1 MKPENTQK
9 RLRRKKKLQRKY
21 RNRRIALI
29 VAIALLFG
37 GGLFAFSN
45 LTAMND
51 VEVSGTKAVSK
62 KAVVKIARESMGKSY
77 FRMNKTQLKNRLE
90 QLPYVKEARIKLSF
104 PHTLSIAIDEEMPF
118 AQLYSG
124 EGYILVNEDF
134 RALEITRSYD
144 PNLPKITGVVTDGVR
159 PGQVAFKRTGNG
171 KKIHMIKTLF
181 ASEIKKDIHTVSILD
196 RGLRVAFSD
205 GTLVHISSFDDAEYK
220 TKQLEEIRK
229 EMKAKN
235 EAYREIYL
243 DQGDHPVAVK
253 PSSLDDEG
261 PDENEN
267 MTEAEK
273 DKEKKTEKK
282 SGTEKMK
289 KTSQNDSDNA
299 EKKPETSEAS
309 NTAD

>member
-1 MKPENTQK
+1 MKPENTKK
-9 RLRRKKKLQRKY
+9 RPRRKKKLQKKY
-21 RNRRIALI
+21 RNRRIAFLLI
-29 VAIALLFG
+29 VAMVLG
-37 GGLFAFSN
+37 GGLFAFNN
-45 LTAMND
+45 LTAMKD

-62 KAVVKIARESMGKSY
+62 NAVVKIARESMGKSY
-77 FRMNKTQLKNRLE
+77 FRMNKSRLKNRLE
-90 QLPYVKEARIKLSF
+90 QMPYVKEARIGLSF
-104 PHTLSIAIDEEMPF
+104 PHTLSIAIDEEIPF

-159 PGQVAFKRTGNG
+159 PGQVAFKSTGNG

-196 RGLRVAFSD
+196 RGMRVAFSD
-205 GTLVHISSFDDAEYK
+205 GTLVHISSFDDGEYK

-253 PSSLDDEG
+253 PSSLDVEAS
-261 PDENEN
+261 DENEN
-267 MTEAEK
+267 GMEASKDNEK
-273 DKEKKTEKK
+273 KKEKTNERKMKKTAEDSSETKEKKTE
-282 SGTEKMK
+282 T
-289 KTSQNDSDNA
+289 Q
-299 EKKPETSEAS
+299 EAS

>member
-37 GGLFAFSN
+37 GGLPALSN

-90 QLPYVKEARIKLSF
+90 QLPYAKEARIKLSC

-144 PNLPKITGVVTDGVR
+144 PNLPRVTGVVTDGVR

-261 PDENEN
+261 SDENEN
-267 MTEAEK
+267 MTEAKK

>member
-29 VAIALLFG
+29 VAIVLLFG

-51 VEVSGTKAVSK
+51 VEISGTKAVSK

-267 MTEAEK
+267 MTEAKK

-299 EKKPETSEAS
+299 EKKSETSEAS

>member
-1 MKPENTQK
+1 MKPQNTKK
-9 RLRRKKKLQRKY
+9 RTRRKKKLQRKY
-21 RNRRIALI
+21 RNRRIAFLLI
-29 VAIALLFG
+29 VAMVLG
-37 GGLFAFSN
+37 GGLFAFNN
-45 LTAMND
+45 LTAMKD

-62 KAVVKIARESMGKSY
+62 NAVVKIARESMGKSY
-77 FRMNKTQLKNRLE
+77 FRMNKSRLKNRLE
-90 QLPYVKEARIKLSF
+90 QMPYVKEARIGLSF
-104 PHTLSIAIDEEMPF
+104 PHTLSIAIDEEIPF

-159 PGQVAFKRTGNG
+159 PGQVAFKSTGNG
-171 KKIHMIKTLF
+171 KKIHMIKALF

-196 RGLRVAFSD
+196 RGMRVAFSD
-205 GTLVHISSFDDAEYK
+205 GTLVHISSFDDGEYK

-253 PSSLDDEG
+253 PSSLDDEAT
-261 PDENEN
+261 DENEN
-267 MTEAEK
+267 GMEASKDNEK
-273 DKEKKTEKK
+273 KREKINETGKMKKTAEDSSETKEKKTE
-282 SGTEKMK
+282 T
-289 KTSQNDSDNA
+289 Q
-299 EKKPETSEAS
+299 EAS

>member
-1 MKPENTQK
+1 MKPENTKK
-9 RLRRKKKLQRKY
+9 RPRRKKKLQKKY
-21 RNRRIALI
+21 RNRRIAFLLI
-29 VAIALLFG
+29 VAMVLG
-37 GGLFAFSN
+37 GGLFAFNN
-45 LTAMND
+45 LTAMKD

-62 KAVVKIARESMGKSY
+62 NAVVKIARESMGKSY
-77 FRMNKTQLKNRLE
+77 FRMNKSRLKNRLE
-90 QLPYVKEARIKLSF
+90 QMPYVKEARIGLSF
-104 PHTLSIAIDEEMPF
+104 PHTLSIAIDEEIPF

-159 PGQVAFKRTGNG
+159 PGQVAFKSTGNG

-196 RGLRVAFSD
+196 RGMRVAFSD
-205 GTLVHISSFDDAEYK
+205 GTLVHISSFDDGEYK

-253 PSSLDDEG
+253 PSSLDVEAS
-261 PDENEN
+261 DENEN
-267 MTEAEK
+267 GMEASKDNEK
-273 DKEKKTEKK
+273 KKEKTNERKMKKTAEDSAETKEKKTE
-282 SGTEKMK
+282 T
-289 KTSQNDSDNA
+289 Q
-299 EKKPETSEAS
+299 EAS

>member
-1 MKPENTQK
+1 MKSENTRK
-9 RLRRKKKLQRKY
+9 RPRRKKKLQRKY
-21 RNRRIALI
+21 RNRRIAL
-29 VAIALLFG
+29 VLAIALLLG

-45 LTAMND
+45 LTAMKD

-62 KAVVKIARESMGKSY
+62 NAVVKIARESMGKSY

-90 QLPYVKEARIKLSF
+90 QMPYVKEARIGLSF
-104 PHTLSIAIDEEMPF
+104 PHTLSIAIDEEAPF

-124 EGYILVNEDF
+124 EGYILVNEEF

-171 KKIHMIKTLF
+171 KKIKMIKTMF

-196 RGLRVAFSD
+196 RGMRVAFSD
-205 GTLVHISSFDDAEYK
+205 GTLVHISSFDEADYK

-253 PSSLDDEG
+253 PSSLDDEE

-267 MTEAEK
+267 MVETEK
-273 DKEKKTEKK
+273 DQRKKPEEK
-282 SGTEKMK
+282 SGSEKMK
-289 KTSQNDSDNA
+289 KTAQDGSNSE
-299 EKKPETSEAS
+299 EKKSEAS
-309 NTAD
+309 EASDGAN

>member
-1 MKPENTQK
+1 MKPEKTQK

-29 VAIALLFG
+29 VAIALIFG

-124 EGYILVNEDF
+124 EGYFLVNEDF

-289 KTSQNDSDNA
+289 KTSQNDPDNA
-299 EKKPETSEAS
+299 EKKSETSEAS

>member
-1 MKPENTQK
+1 
-9 RLRRKKKLQRKY
+9 
-21 RNRRIALI
+21 
-29 VAIALLFG
+29 
-37 GGLFAFSN
+37 
-45 LTAMND
+45 
-51 VEVSGTKAVSK
+51 
-62 KAVVKIARESMGKSY
+62 
-77 FRMNKTQLKNRLE
+77 MNKTQLKNRLE

-299 EKKPETSEAS
+299 EKKSETSEAS

>member
-9 RLRRKKKLQRKY
+9 RLRRKKKLHRKY

-29 VAIALLFG
+29 VAIVLLFG

-90 QLPYVKEARIKLSF
+90 QLPYVREARIKLSF
-104 PHTLSIAIDEEMPF
+104 PHTLSIAINEEMPF

-267 MTEAEK
+267 MTEAKK

>member
-1 MKPENTQK
+1 MKPENTKK
-9 RLRRKKKLQRKY
+9 RPRRKKKLQRKY
-21 RNRRIALI
+21 RNRRIAFLLI
-29 VAIALLFG
+29 VAMVLG
-37 GGLFAFSN
+37 GGLFAFNN
-45 LTAMND
+45 LTAMKD

-62 KAVVKIARESMGKSY
+62 NAVVKIARESMGKSY
-77 FRMNKTQLKNRLE
+77 FRMNKSRLKNRLE
-90 QLPYVKEARIKLSF
+90 QMPYVKEARIGLSF
-104 PHTLSIAIDEEMPF
+104 PQTLSIAIDEEIPF

-159 PGQVAFKRTGNG
+159 PGQVAFKSTGNG

-196 RGLRVAFSD
+196 RGMRVAFSD
-205 GTLVHISSFDDAEYK
+205 GTLVHISSFDDGEYK

-253 PSSLDDEG
+253 PSSLDDEAS
-261 PDENEN
+261 DENEN
-267 MTEAEK
+267 GMEASKDNEKKREKTNETGKMKKTTEDSAET
-273 DKEKKTEKK
+273 KEKKTE
-282 SGTEKMK
+282 T
-289 KTSQNDSDNA
+289 Q
-299 EKKPETSEAS
+299 EAS

>member
-1 MKPENTQK
+1 M
-9 RLRRKKKLQRKY
+9 
-21 RNRRIALI
+21 
-29 VAIALLFG
+29 
-37 GGLFAFSN
+37 
-45 LTAMND
+45 
-51 VEVSGTKAVSK
+51 
-62 KAVVKIARESMGKSY
+62 VKIARESMGKSY
-77 FRMNKTQLKNRLE
+77 FRMNKSRLKNRLE
-90 QLPYVKEARIKLSF
+90 QMPYVKEARIGLSF
-104 PHTLSIAIDEEMPF
+104 PHTLSIAIDEEIPF

-159 PGQVAFKRTGNG
+159 PGQVAFKSTGNG

-196 RGLRVAFSD
+196 RGMRVAFSD
-205 GTLVHISSFDDAEYK
+205 GTLVHISSFDDGEYK

-253 PSSLDDEG
+253 PSSLDDEAS
-261 PDENEN
+261 DENEN
-267 MTEAEK
+267 GMEASKDNEKKREKINETGKMKKTTEDSAET
-273 DKEKKTEKK
+273 KEKKTE
-282 SGTEKMK
+282 T
-289 KTSQNDSDNA
+289 Q
-299 EKKPETSEAS
+299 EAS

>member
-261 PDENEN
+261 SDENEN
-267 MTEAEK
+267 MTEAKK

>member
-9 RLRRKKKLQRKY
+9 RLRRKKKLHRKY

-134 RALEITRSYD
+134 RTLEITRSYD

-267 MTEAEK
+267 MTEAKK